1 MVLNSETRVFVLGAS
16 GFIGRWVSRLVC
28 QTGAR
33 PYLIVRDS
41 ESARRVFSDYEISGE
56 IIEADLLRLDSVGE
70 LIAKIRPDAV
80 FNLAGY
86 GVDRSERD
94 EEAAYRINA
103 DFIEAIC
110 KAMALNPN
118 PDWPG
123 QQIVHVGSALEYGE
137 IGGNLAEDSAPNP
150 TTLYGKSKL
159 MGTNLLSQFCR
170 KLGVKGITA
179 RLFTVYGPGEHDGRL
194 FPSLLKAAASGETL
208 PLTAGEQKRDFTYV
222 EDVAEGLLRLAVSE
236 SQPGEI
242 VNLAT
247 GRLTTVRS
255 FVETAA
261 SALNIP
267 ENKLQFGLIPTR
279 SEEMQHD
286 NVTVDLLRRTIG
298 WVPPTDIAE
307 GIQRTKNFEQANSS
321 VLAR

>member
-28 QTGAR
+28 QIGAR
-33 PYLIVRDS
+33 PCLIVRDS

-103 DFIEAIC
+103 DLVEAIC

-150 TTLYGKSKL
+150 TTLYGQSKL

-208 PLTAGEQKRDFTYV
+208 PLTVGEQKRDFTYV

-236 SQPGEI
+236 LQPGEI

-247 GRLTTVRS
+247 GRLTTVRN

-286 NVTVDLLRRTIG
+286 NVTVDLLRRTIS
-298 WVPPTDIAE
+298 WIPPTGIAE